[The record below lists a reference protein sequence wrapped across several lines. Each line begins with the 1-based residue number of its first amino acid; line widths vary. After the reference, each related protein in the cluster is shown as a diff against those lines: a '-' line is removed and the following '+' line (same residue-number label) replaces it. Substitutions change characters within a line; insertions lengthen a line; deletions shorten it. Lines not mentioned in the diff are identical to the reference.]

1 MGKHQTSN
9 LAPFTCFD
17 CRSTF
22 KRPFE
27 KDVLVRKCP
36 TCGGK
41 AILMDI
47 RFRPP
52 KKSDDKQWEKV
63 QFLVKHGFNFQK
75 VYRIEGSV
83 RHREKYPKN
92 LNEAKDFVEK
102 FKNQAIEL
110 GI

>member
-1 MGKHQTSN
+1 
-9 LAPFTCFD
+9 
-17 CRSTF
+17 
-22 KRPFE
+22 
-27 KDVLVRKCP
+27 
-36 TCGGK
+36 
-41 AILMDI
+41 MDI

-63 QFLVKHGFNFQK
+63 QFLVKNGFNFQK

-83 RHREKYPKN
+83 WHREKYPKN
-92 LNEAKDFVEK
+92 LNEAKKFVEK